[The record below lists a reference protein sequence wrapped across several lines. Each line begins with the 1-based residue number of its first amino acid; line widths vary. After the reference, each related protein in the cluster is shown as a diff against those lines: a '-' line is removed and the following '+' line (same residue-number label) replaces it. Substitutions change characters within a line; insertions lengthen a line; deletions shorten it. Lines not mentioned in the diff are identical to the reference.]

1 MPQPKAIGGPAL
13 IESLR
18 MLSESEGRPFT
29 FRPGAIR
36 LEPGAVWTGDAII
49 LSATPGS
56 VHYARGDSLFRED
69 TEDFVAGT
77 YSVHSKRPPWMGPLL
92 GDYRGFALK
101 MAPAFSFFWGPRGSV
116 CAWLSRYSA
125 FYAANRGDIETA
137 ARLAEQLMESLVAL
151 NTRWRPLFL
160 ELIRSLGEF
169 APELLERWAPATDH
183 ASLLAVLLGAQG
195 ANELKLQDLSA
206 KFARLR
212 ESPAFEF
219 EACVAEP
226 IYARM
231 VQRAEAAAGTL
242 APLVARLRA
251 QL

>member
-1 MPQPKAIGGPAL
+1 MPEPTAIGGPA
-13 IESLR
+13 IIQSLQV
-18 MLSESEGRPFT
+18 LSESDGRSFT

-56 VHYARGDSLFRED
+56 VYYARGDTLFRED
-69 TEDFVAGT
+69 TEIFVSET
-77 YSVHSKRPPWMGPLL
+77 YTRDMRRPVWIGSLF
-92 GDYRGFALK
+92 GDYRGFALR

-125 FYAANRGDIETA
+125 FYSTNRGDMELA
-137 ARLAEQLMESLVAL
+137 ARYSEQLLQTLLAL
-151 NTRWRPLFL
+151 STRWTSLFH

-169 APELLERWAPATDH
+169 APELLERWVPSTDY
-183 ASLLAVLLGAQG
+183 ASLLALLLGAQG
-195 ANELKLQDLSA
+195 ENEFRLDALLA
-206 KFARLR
+206 KIATLR
-212 ESPAFEF
+212 QSPTAEF
-219 EACVAEP
+219 EACMSEP

-231 VQRAEAAAGTL
+231 VQRAEDAAAQL
-242 APLVARLRA
+242 SPLVGRLRA

>member
-1 MPQPKAIGGPAL
+1 MPQATAIGGPA
-13 IESLR
+13 IIQSLQV
-18 MLSESEGRPFT
+18 LSESDGRPFT

-56 VHYARGDSLFRED
+56 VYYARGDTLFRED
-69 TEDFVAGT
+69 TEVFVSET
-77 YSVHSKRPPWMGPLL
+77 YTRNMRRPVWIGSLF
-92 GDYRGFALK
+92 GDYRGFALR

-125 FYAANRGDIETA
+125 FYSTNRGDIEMA
-137 ARLAEQLMESLVAL
+137 ARYSEQLLETLLAL
-151 NTRWRPLFL
+151 STRWRSLFH

-169 APELLERWAPATDH
+169 APELLERWVPTTDY
-183 ASLLAVLLGAQG
+183 ASFLAVLLGAQG
-195 ANELKLQDLSA
+195 ANELRLDALLA
-206 KFARLR
+206 KIAALR
-212 ESPAFEF
+212 ESPTSEF
-219 EACVAEP
+219 EACMSEP

-231 VQRAEAAAGTL
+231 VQRAEDAAAQLSTL
-242 APLVARLRA
+242 VGRLRA